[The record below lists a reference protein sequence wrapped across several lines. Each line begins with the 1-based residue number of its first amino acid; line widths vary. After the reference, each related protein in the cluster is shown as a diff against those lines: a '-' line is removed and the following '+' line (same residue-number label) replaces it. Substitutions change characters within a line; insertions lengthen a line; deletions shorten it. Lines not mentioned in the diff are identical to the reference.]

1 MAMLERAMTSTD
13 YARQAK
19 VFLQQSDD
27 EFARGDDLQASEKL
41 WGAAT
46 YAVRAVAEERGWDHG
61 KSKHRREA
69 IRRLAGERNE
79 ILLTAGYSLAE
90 QFHAHFYNNFMEDD
104 AIEHARPIMRQF
116 IHRILPG

>member
-1 MAMLERAMTSTD
+1 MATLERAMSATD

-27 EFARGDDLQASEKL
+27 EFASGDDLQASEKL

-46 YAVRAVAEERGWDHG
+46 YAVRAVAEERGWAHG

-69 IRRLAGERNE
+69 IRLFADECEEPWLVVAYGAA
-79 ILLTAGYSLAE
+79 L

-104 AIEHARPIMRQF
+104 DIEFQRPF
-116 IHRILPG
+116 VHRLVNRLLPS

>member
-1 MAMLERAMTSTD
+1 MATTERTMTAAD

-19 VFLQQSDD
+19 VFLRQSDD
-27 EFARGDDLQASEKL
+27 EFAGGDDLQASEKL

-61 KSKHRREA
+61 KSSHRFLA
-69 IRRLAGERNE
+69 IRKLADEYDESWLIPAYGAA
-79 ILLTAGYSLAE
+79 L

-104 AIEHARPIMRQF
+104 VIEFSRPLVHQLVNR
-116 IHRILPG
+116 LLSG